1 MEKAAN
7 VKLSKGE
14 KNVNSWKS
22 LIAVSAVAI
31 GLVSGCGSAA
41 PTSNNSSS
49 STNTSSSTSSS
60 SASYTIG
67 FAVSTTNNPFFVAM
81 ENGVQQEAKKLGIK
95 VIVDNGNNDP
105 STQLNQVQ
113 DLIQQKVNAIL
124 LNPTDSQAL
133 SSAVKAANQAKIPVI
148 TLDRS
153 VNSGTVASFIASDS
167 VQAGKMA
174 ADELIQALHG
184 KGNVVE
190 LQGTMGTSAEIDRE
204 KGFDQEIAKAPGI
217 KVVARQTANFDRNTA
232 LNVMQNILQAHPN
245 INGVFAQN
253 DEMAL
258 GALKAIQQSGKK
270 GISIVG
276 IDGEEEAVK
285 DVQKGLMY
293 ADIAQQPIQEGAIG
307 VKTALKVIKGES
319 VPSTISSPLHL
330 VVKGTSFK
338 GF

>member
-1 MEKAAN
+1 MKNWKTLAAVGAISAGLIAGCGTTPAAN
-7 VKLSKGE
+7 S
-14 KNVNSWKS
+14 
-22 LIAVSAVAI
+22 
-31 GLVSGCGSAA
+31 SG
-41 PTSNNSSS
+41 NSSTGAGNTATNSAGGS
-49 STNTSSSTSSS
+49 SASTSG
-60 SASYTIG
+60 SYTIG

-81 ENGVQQEAKKLGIK
+81 ENGVKQEAQKLGVK

-133 SSAVKAANQAKIPVI
+133 SSAVTAANQANIPVI

-153 VNSGTVASFIASDS
+153 VNSGKVAAFIASDS

-174 ADELIQALHG
+174 ADELIKALKG

-190 LQGTMGTSAEIDRE
+190 LQGIMGSSAEIDRE
-204 KGFDQEIAKAPGI
+204 KGFDQEIATAPGI
-217 KVVARQTANFDRNTA
+217 HVVARQTAKFDRSTA
-232 LNVMQNILQAHPN
+232 LNVMQNILQAHPD

-258 GALKAIQQSGKK
+258 GALKAIQQAGKSN
-270 GISIVG
+270 IAIVG
-276 IDGEEEAVK
+276 IDGEEEAVQ
-285 DVQKGLMY
+285 DVQKGLLY
-293 ADIAQQPIQEGAIG
+293 ADIAQQPTQEGVLG
-307 VKTALKVIKGES
+307 VDNALKLIKGQS
-319 VPSTISSPLHL
+319 VQSTISSPLQL
-330 VVKGTSFK
+330 VEKGSSFT